1 MKQRIFL
8 LTLLFLLILT
18 RTNDI
23 SAKETKLNEDMFTNV
38 ENTLKDKEIDLSYTQ
53 LVKQLIHGNVK
64 GVLHTIKTKMKEVFF
79 KPYVDPKRSDQRNPD
94 DRIYR
99 SHLKK
104 NLSDSFFQQSTANS
118 AFYITYV
125 ILCGVMVHS
134 FFFYLNKTVTQLVT
148 LMADYMKGMIMAYSL
163 AVVSTSGITTSTTV
177 YEFYL
182 LLIYAMTTLTNVVL
196 LPMIKILFVLK
207 IINHISKEEHFS
219 RLCKTLEGVIKFLL
233 KGFLSVLLG
242 VQLIQS
248 MILPAVDS
256 MKNTVLQKGM
266 SAIPGIGSGLNSAM
280 TMVIGSAVVIKNS
293 IGAVGILCTDRDHR
307 PTSHRNHSSCSYLST
322 GRIMIQPISDKR
334 ITGAMDA
341 VIQSGK
347 LMLSMI
353 FTMAL
358 LFILSVALIA
368 FSTNVNYYAG

>member
-53 LVKQLIHGNVK
+53 LVK
-64 GVLHTIKTKMKEVFF
+64 GVLHTIKAKMKEVFLNRMLIQKDLIREILLIAF
-79 KPYVDPKRSDQRNPD
+79 TAA
-94 DRIYR
+94 IF
-99 SHLKK
+99 K

-134 FFFYLNKTVTQLVT
+134 FFYLNKTVTQLVT

-293 IGAVGILCTDRDHR
+293 IGAVGILVLIVIIVPPVIEITAVVL
-307 PTSHRNHSSCSYLST
+307 TYLLA
-322 GRIMIQPISDKR
+322 GIMIQPISDKR

>member
-64 GVLHTIKTKMKEVFF
+64 GVLHTIKAKMKEVFLNRMLIQKDLIREILLIAF
-79 KPYVDPKRSDQRNPD
+79 TAA
-94 DRIYR
+94 IF
-99 SHLKK
+99 K

-134 FFFYLNKTVTQLVT
+134 FFYLNKTVTQLVT

-248 MILPAVDS
+248 MIL
-256 MKNTVLQKGM
+256 VL
-266 SAIPGIGSGLNSAM
+266 I
-280 TMVIGSAVVIKNS
+280 VIIVPPVIEITAVV
-293 IGAVGILCTDRDHR
+293 LT
-307 PTSHRNHSSCSYLST
+307 YLLA
-322 GRIMIQPISDKR
+322 GIMIQPISDKR

>member
-64 GVLHTIKTKMKEVFF
+64 GVLHTIKAKMKEVFLNRMLIQKDLIREILLIAF
-79 KPYVDPKRSDQRNPD
+79 TAA
-94 DRIYR
+94 IF
-99 SHLKK
+99 K

-134 FFFYLNKTVTQLVT
+134 FFYLNKTVTQLVT

-177 YEFYL
+177 YEFCITSDDQD
-182 LLIYAMTTLTNVVL
+182 LICLKDHQPY
-196 LPMIKILFVLK
+196 IKRRTFFKTMQNARRCDQVFAQRIPKCPVR
-207 IINHISKEEHFS
+207 SPADPVDDSSS
-219 RLCKTLEGVIKFLL
+219 R
-233 KGFLSVLLG
+233 
-242 VQLIQS
+242 
-248 MILPAVDS
+248 
-256 MKNTVLQKGM
+256 
-266 SAIPGIGSGLNSAM
+266 
-280 TMVIGSAVVIKNS
+280 
-293 IGAVGILCTDRDHR
+293 
-307 PTSHRNHSSCSYLST
+307 
-322 GRIMIQPISDKR
+322 
-334 ITGAMDA
+334 
-341 VIQSGK
+341 
-347 LMLSMI
+347 
-353 FTMAL
+353 
-358 LFILSVALIA
+358 
-368 FSTNVNYYAG
+368 